1 MGVTMNLTDIETE
14 PKSRDV
20 IFLDEGD
27 SALIFRANEEH
38 RAFINNLDTEEGK
51 ATRYA
56 IAFCLY
62 ALNST
67 LFREIFER
75 EMFDNP
81 LS

>member
-1 MGVTMNLTDIETE
+1 MNLTNIKTE
-14 PKSRDV
+14 PKPRDV
-20 IFLDEGD
+20 ILLEAGD
-27 SALIFRANEEH
+27 SAIVFRANEEH
-38 RAFINNLDTEEGK
+38 RAFITNLETEEGK

>member
-1 MGVTMNLTDIETE
+1 MNLINVKTE

-20 IFLDEGD
+20 ILLEEGD
-27 SALIFRANEEH
+27 SALVFRANEDH
-38 RAFINNLDTEEGK
+38 KAFMNNLETEEAK